1 MQARGRHADPEARPE
16 RRTGKLNM
24 STQTLNGYG
33 VIAQSGQRPGL
44 FARVAAWL
52 DEQRRY
58 RRTVD
63 ELSQLSDRELADI
76 GLYRD
81 DIEQVARR
89 SCYAAG

>member
-1 MQARGRHADPEARPE
+1 
-16 RRTGKLNM
+16 M

-33 VIAQSGQRPGL
+33 VIASSANRPGL
-44 FARVAAWL
+44 LARAVAWL

-81 DIEQVARR
+81 DIQQVARR
-89 SCYAAG
+89 ICNAG

>member
-1 MQARGRHADPEARPE
+1 
-16 RRTGKLNM
+16 M

-33 VIAQSGQRPGL
+33 VIAESGNQPGL
-44 FARVAAWL
+44 FARVVNWL
-52 DEQRRY
+52 SEQRRY

-81 DIEQVARR
+81 EIEPVARR
-89 SCYAAG
+89 SCFVVD

>member
-1 MQARGRHADPEARPE
+1 
-16 RRTGKLNM
+16 M

-33 VIAQSGQRPGL
+33 VIADSGNQPGL
-44 FARVAAWL
+44 FARVVNWL
-52 DEQRRY
+52 GEQRRY

-81 DIEQVARR
+81 EIEHVARR
-89 SCYAAG
+89 NCFVAD

>member
-1 MQARGRHADPEARPE
+1 
-16 RRTGKLNM
+16 M

-33 VIAQSGQRPGL
+33 VIAQSGNRPGL
-44 FARVAAWL
+44 FARVISWL
-52 DEQRRY
+52 DGQRRY

-81 DIEQVARR
+81 DIERVARR
-89 SCYAAG
+89 NCHAIG